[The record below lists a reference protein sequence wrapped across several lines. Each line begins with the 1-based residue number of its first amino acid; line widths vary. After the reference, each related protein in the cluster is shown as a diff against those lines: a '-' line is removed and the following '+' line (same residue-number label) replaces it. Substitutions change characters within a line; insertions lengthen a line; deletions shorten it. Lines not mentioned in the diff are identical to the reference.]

1 MKKYLLGIS
10 AMLSLTLSKP
20 VFADDIEV
28 AVSIA
33 PLRLIVERL
42 VGDFAAVNQ
51 IIPQGQSAHHSSLR
65 PSQRQAVAR
74 ADMVILTHP
83 QLEASLA
90 PLMQDE
96 SRFVILA
103 DHLRPHLLP
112 LEASRLHDHDH
123 HDEHHDEHGH
133 DEHHDDHHDEHGHD
147 EHHDEHGHDEH
158 HDEHGHDEH
167 HDEHGHDEHHDEHGH
182 DEHHDE
188 HGHDEHHDEHGH
200 DEHHD
205 EQGDHD
211 LTSEMDYHIWLAP
224 QKMVAIT
231 KELEAELSERFPE
244 QKAVF
249 AENSADLQN
258 ELMHIDEAMKE
269 MLAGLNSAPF
279 ITMHHVTAYLEDAYN
294 LDSIGAILPHAEG
307 QLSAGHLRD
316 LQDKAADA
324 KAACLF
330 YEPEFSQDIAIQL
343 ADDLKIEAVLLDPLG
358 ATLSDKATIADYW
371 QQLKSSLQSCF
382 SS

>member
-1 MKKYLLGIS
+1 
-10 AMLSLTLSKP
+10 
-20 VFADDIEV
+20 
-28 AVSIA
+28 
-33 PLRLIVERL
+33 
-42 VGDFAAVNQ
+42 
-51 IIPQGQSAHHSSLR
+51 
-65 PSQRQAVAR
+65 
-74 ADMVILTHP
+74 
-83 QLEASLA
+83 
-90 PLMQDE
+90 
-96 SRFVILA
+96 
-103 DHLRPHLLP
+103 
-112 LEASRLHDHDH
+112 
-123 HDEHHDEHGH
+123 
-133 DEHHDDHHDEHGHD
+133 
-147 EHHDEHGHDEH
+147 
-158 HDEHGHDEH
+158 
-167 HDEHGHDEHHDEHGH
+167 
-182 DEHHDE
+182 
-188 HGHDEHHDEHGH
+188 
-200 DEHHD
+200 
-205 EQGDHD
+205 
-211 LTSEMDYHIWLAP
+211 MDYHIWLAP

-249 AENSADLQN
+249 AKNSADLQN

>member
-42 VGDFAAVNQ
+42 VGDFAAVRQ

-65 PSQRQAVAR
+65 PSQRRAVAR

-90 PLMQDE
+90 PLIEDE
-96 SRFVILA
+96 GRFVILA

-123 HDEHHDEHGH
+123 HDEHHD
-133 DEHHDDHHDEHGHD
+133 DHHDDHGHD

-167 HDEHGHDEHHDEHGH
+167 HDEHGHDEHHD
-182 DEHHDE
+182 DHHDE
-188 HGHDEHHDEHGH
+188 HGHDEHHDEH
-200 DEHHD
+200 
-205 EQGDHD
+205 GDHD

-316 LQDKAADA
+316 LQDKVADA

>member
-65 PSQRQAVAR
+65 PSQRRAVAR

-123 HDEHHDEHGH
+123 HDDHHDEHG
-133 DEHHDDHHDEHGHD
+133 HDEHGHD
-147 EHHDEHGHDEH
+147 EHHDEQ
-158 HDEHGHDEH
+158 
-167 HDEHGHDEHHDEHGH
+167 
-182 DEHHDE
+182 
-188 HGHDEHHDEHGH
+188 GHDEHHDEHGH

-249 AENSADLQN
+249 AKNRADLQN
-258 ELMHIDEAMKE
+258 ELMQIDEAMKE

>member
-65 PSQRQAVAR
+65 PSQRRAVAR

-123 HDEHHDEHGH
+123 HDDHHDEHG
-133 DEHHDDHHDEHGHD
+133 HDEHGHD
-147 EHHDEHGHDEH
+147 EHHDEQ
-158 HDEHGHDEH
+158 
-167 HDEHGHDEHHDEHGH
+167 
-182 DEHHDE
+182 
-188 HGHDEHHDEHGH
+188 GHDEHHDEHGH

-249 AENSADLQN
+249 AKNSADLQN
-258 ELMHIDEAMKE
+258 ELMQIDEAMKE

>member
-65 PSQRQAVAR
+65 PSQRRAVAR

-123 HDEHHDEHGH
+123 HDDHHDEHG
-133 DEHHDDHHDEHGHD
+133 HDEHGHD
-147 EHHDEHGHDEH
+147 EHHDEQ
-158 HDEHGHDEH
+158 
-167 HDEHGHDEHHDEHGH
+167 
-182 DEHHDE
+182 
-188 HGHDEHHDEHGH
+188 GHDEHHDEHGH

-231 KELEAELSERFPE
+231 KGLEAELSERFPE

-249 AENSADLQN
+249 AKNSADLQN
-258 ELMHIDEAMKE
+258 ELMQIDEAMKE
-269 MLAGLNSAPF
+269 MLTGLNSAPF

-316 LQDKAADA
+316 LQDKVADA

>member
-20 VFADDIEV
+20 DFADDIEV

-65 PSQRQAVAR
+65 PSQRRAVAR

-90 PLMQDE
+90 PLIEDE
-96 SRFVILA
+96 GRFVILA

-123 HDEHHDEHGH
+123 HDDHHDEHG
-133 DEHHDDHHDEHGHD
+133 HDEHGHD
-147 EHHDEHGHDEH
+147 EHHDEQ
-158 HDEHGHDEH
+158 
-167 HDEHGHDEHHDEHGH
+167 
-182 DEHHDE
+182 
-188 HGHDEHHDEHGH
+188 GHDEHHDEHGH

-249 AENSADLQN
+249 AKNSADLQN
-258 ELMHIDEAMKE
+258 ELMQIDEAMKE